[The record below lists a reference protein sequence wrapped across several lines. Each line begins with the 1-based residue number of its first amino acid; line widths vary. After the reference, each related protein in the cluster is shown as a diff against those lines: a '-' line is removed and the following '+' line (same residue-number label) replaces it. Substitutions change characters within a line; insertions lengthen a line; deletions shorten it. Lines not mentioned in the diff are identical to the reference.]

1 MPQLF
6 TNNATTTLS
15 AAVSNSDTV
24 LTVVDGSLFP
34 SPTNGDFA
42 VLTLTQA
49 STETAWEEVKL
60 TSRSGNAL
68 TVSRA
73 YEGADAPWLAG
84 DKVELRVT
92 AKYLNSVGY
101 INIPQTI
108 MIANYTLA
116 LRDQGF
122 QILHP
127 TSDTTA
133 RTVTIPANSAVPFP
147 IGTAI
152 TFVNQS
158 GAGVLTIAITTDIMR
173 LAGGT
178 LTGGRTLAANG
189 IATAVKV
196 TTTEW
201 LISGVGIA

>member
-122 QILHP
+122 QVLHP

-133 RTVTIPANSAVPFP
+133 RTVTIPANSAVAFP

-178 LTGGRTLAANG
+178 LTGSRVLAANG